1 MNWAE
6 LSQRNPSPKMQSSR
20 GRTGFRST
28 HSPVATVGRQ
38 QGNVGQRAQQA
49 AWERSHPKVDQ
60 DQERFTSEVL
70 PKLATVTLTTIAE
83 AIGVSTSTASKVR
96 AGRRVPHPR
105 HWAALEQLVRM
116 EPKPALPPRAD

>member
-1 MNWAE
+1 MKLGGAVPG
-6 LSQRNPSPKMQSSR
+6 NPSPKMQSRASTGVSIDTLSR
-20 GRTGFRST
+20 GHRGPTTGR
-28 HSPVATVGRQ
+28 RR
-38 QGNVGQRAQQA
+38 QRAQQA